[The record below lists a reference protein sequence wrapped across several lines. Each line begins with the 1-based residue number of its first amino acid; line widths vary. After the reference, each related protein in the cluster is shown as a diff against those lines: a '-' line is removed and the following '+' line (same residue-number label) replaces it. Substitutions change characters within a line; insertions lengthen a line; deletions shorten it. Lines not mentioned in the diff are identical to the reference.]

1 MKSCI
6 VKENHNGSAVSEILW
21 YRQMN
26 ILLLLYMDTQRVHD
40 WYGIILNYFKTQ
52 SKSFLKILL
61 PVPLT
66 MIKHFFQLF
75 KRKGEEFC
83 HQVKVKISLGFLA
96 DFYSILFKLRYQIL
110 FHNNQPKKFSVCF
123 NNSCFVI

>member
-1 MKSCI
+1 
-6 VKENHNGSAVSEILW
+6 
-21 YRQMN
+21 
-26 ILLLLYMDTQRVHD
+26 
-40 WYGIILNYFKTQ
+40 
-52 SKSFLKILL
+52 
-61 PVPLT
+61 

-123 NNSCFVI
+123 NNSCFFNLDKKIPSMLTPESKTVLIFYFCLYFLGEKCKHLKKH